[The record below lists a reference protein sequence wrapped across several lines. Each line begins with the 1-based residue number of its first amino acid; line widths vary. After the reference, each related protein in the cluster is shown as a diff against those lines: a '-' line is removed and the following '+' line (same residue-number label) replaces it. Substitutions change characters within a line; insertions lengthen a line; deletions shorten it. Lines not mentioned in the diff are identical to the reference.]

1 MRFNTNPFP
10 GMNPWLEQ
18 AWGDVHAS
26 FMTYARDSLQ
36 DQLPPD
42 LLARVEEYLSVADGE
57 IDHLNDGSRR
67 LISPDV
73 AVTERTPSPG
83 DDDSAPDALY
93 VSEEPIRVLRVRPP
107 QTLRRLLIL
116 DSRAGQRVITV
127 IELLSPANKQSPA
140 GRRQYLK
147 KQSELLAAGVNLVE
161 IDLLRGGGWVMA
173 TELDLY
179 PESLRQP
186 YRVGVVRAENVAEA
200 ELYPATYARPLP
212 TIRVPLRSTDQ
223 DARLPLQWLI
233 NHVYERGRYGNDLD
247 YARPPEPPLS
257 EVDRLWIEPFLR
269 ELAKT

>member
-42 LLARVEEYLSVADGE
+42 LQARVEEYLSVADVE
-57 IDHLNDGSRR
+57 NDHLNDGS
-67 LISPDV
+67 
-73 AVTERTPSPG
+73 
-83 DDDSAPDALY
+83 
-93 VSEEPIRVLRVRPP
+93 
-107 QTLRRLLIL
+107 RRLLIL

-161 IDLLRGGGWVMA
+161 IDLLRGGTWVMA

-223 DARLPLQWLI
+223 DVRLPLQWLI

-257 EVDRLWIEPFLR
+257 EVDRQWIEPFLR
-269 ELAKT
+269 ESAKT